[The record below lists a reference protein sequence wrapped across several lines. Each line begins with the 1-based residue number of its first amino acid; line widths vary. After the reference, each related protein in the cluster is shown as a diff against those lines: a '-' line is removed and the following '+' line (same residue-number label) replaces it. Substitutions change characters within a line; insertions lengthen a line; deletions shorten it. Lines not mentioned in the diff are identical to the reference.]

1 MEKETTIDT
10 LARLMKEEFDKAHQ
24 SQTEMK
30 QEINERFDRVD
41 IRIDKLDARLDRID
55 GRLLNV
61 DTRLIESTSNH
72 GKRLNHPPT
81 TNYGKWRF
89 REWDASK
96 NFAIRLKPGK
106 TRSYRFPIHRMYDL
120 TLTGKYSITV
130 DRYVPGRSRYDGV
143 GEPVASEKKE
153 LGELRSNTQ
162 VVDIIEP

>member
-55 GRLLNV
+55 GSLLNV

-72 GKRLNHPPT
+72 GKRLNHLEQDVDT
-81 TNYGKWRF
+81 
-89 REWDASK
+89 
-96 NFAIRLKPGK
+96 LKEHAE
-106 TRSYRFPIHRMYDL
+106 I
-120 TLTGKYSITV
+120 
-130 DRYVPGRSRYDGV
+130 
-143 GEPVASEKKE
+143 A
-153 LGELRSNTQ
+153 
-162 VVDIIEP
+162 